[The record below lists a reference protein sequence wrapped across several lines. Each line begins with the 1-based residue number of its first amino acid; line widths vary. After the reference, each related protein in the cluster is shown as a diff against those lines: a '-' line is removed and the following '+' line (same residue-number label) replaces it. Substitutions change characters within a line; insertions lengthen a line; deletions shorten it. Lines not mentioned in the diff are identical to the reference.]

1 MKKNLP
7 PKLLQGAAKLS
18 VKPEDTIAWK
28 LFMLFEA
35 ATSTALTIEE
45 VARKY
50 GYTREHFY
58 VIKKVYDEKG
68 SSGLMD
74 KPQGPKTNYKRTN
87 EIKKQIIRHRFLDPE
102 ASCEVI
108 SQKMQQAG
116 YNISQRSV
124 ERTINEF
131 GLQKKGYIKQIRKL
145 RKQN

>member
-7 PKLLQGAAKLS
+7 SKMLKGATELLIA
-18 VKPEDTIAWK
+18 PDDPIAWK
-28 LFMLFEA
+28 LFMLYEA
-35 ATSTALTIEE
+35 ATRSDMTIKDI
-45 VARKY
+45 AKKY

-58 VIKKVYDEKG
+58 VVKNAYDVKG
-68 SSGLMD
+68 SIGLMD
-74 KPQGPKTNYKRTN
+74 KSKGPKTNYRRTN

-108 SQKMQQAG
+108 AQKMQQAG

-131 GLQKKGYIKQIRKL
+131 GLQKKGYIKQIRKQ